1 MDITVECPCGQ
12 HFEFEVEPVDGLMPS
27 EVQCPTCGADGTAQA
42 NKLIGEQL
50 AAPPAAAPVPPPP
63 TPAPTGLRINRAHDS
78 TPLASAA
85 APAAP
90 AFIVPPAKTSAR
102 KSGDSDGSGF
112 HKGVIGALAASIV
125 GMVAWYFLIKLTGYQ
140 IGYAAWAVGGLTGI
154 GARVLGAEGSTKL
167 GIVAGVC
174 AFVAIIGGQYL
185 VAKSYTDTE
194 FDKIALESYQE
205 QLDSANAAVALTT
218 ADDTKSFIAKL
229 DEVKVAEVT
238 ADRMKEFREQDLP
251 KFRDLIAGKPSKA
264 EIMGRLTKV
273 KNSFAVQ
280 FEVLKESV
288 GIFTLLWLFLG
299 VGSAFKLGA
308 GTNEE

>member
-1 MDITVECPCGQ
+1 MS
-12 HFEFEVEPVDGLMPS
+12 VDSLESIAAAMVAPGK
-27 EVQCPTCGADGTAQA
+27 G
-42 NKLIGEQL
+42 IL
-50 AAPPAAAPVPPPP
+50 AA
-63 TPAPTGLRINRAHDS
+63 DES
-78 TPLASAA
+78 
-85 APAAP
+85 
-90 AFIVPPAKTSAR
+90 
-102 KSGDSDGSGF
+102 SGT
-112 HKGVIGALAASIV
+112 
-125 GMVAWYFLIKLTGYQ
+125 IKK
-140 IGYAAWAVGGLTGI
+140 
-154 GARVLGAEGSTKL
+154 R
-167 GIVAGVC
+167 
-174 AFVAIIGGQYL
+174 
-185 VAKSYTDTE
+185 

-308 GTNEE
+308 GTNVE